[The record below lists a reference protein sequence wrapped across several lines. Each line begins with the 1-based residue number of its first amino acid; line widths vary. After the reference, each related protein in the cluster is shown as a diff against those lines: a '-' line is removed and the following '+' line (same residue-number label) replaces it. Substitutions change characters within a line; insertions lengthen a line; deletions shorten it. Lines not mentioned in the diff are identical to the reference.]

1 MKKGLYILFF
11 FFLLFL
17 ILRLDLSLDLSMQD
31 QVIGTLT
38 QREDNEVMSL
48 LFHPQE
54 QILLS
59 SDINGCVHFNLFD
72 LDSNTVSFPQ
82 GLAQNAFR
90 PHAKGSCRT
99 IDMLVS
105 SSDSM
110 VTGGSDGRVVISSFD
125 PKVVSKYQFENSI
138 NVVKSLTETLL
149 VAGDDEGVLLGI
161 DLRQNKKAF
170 SIHEQSDYIS
180 SICSAL
186 PSQSP
191 LKAIIATSGD
201 TTLAVYDLRAVTTSD
216 ETKRKKDRL
225 VAMSDRQ
232 EDELNCCIVLN
243 QEQNVLTGDANGVV
257 GIWKQGFWGDLKDRV
272 PLYQGSE
279 ASKSGMDGSHS
290 IEGMKKISEK
300 EYLVV
305 TSDGVIRQV
314 NLFPNEVARIIGVHA
329 NVDET
334 QVASISAFD
343 CDIDLGIVAT
353 SSGDSQARI
362 KFWSLNNSSSGDDE
376 KSDTGNPPLKP
387 KNKIQTSAAKASQ
400 QSFFNDL

>member
-1 MKKGLYILFF
+1 MLFF
-11 FFLLFL
+11 FFLLFSL
-17 ILRLDLSLDLSMQD
+17 LHLDHSLDMSMQD
-31 QVIGTLT
+31 QVIGALT
-38 QREDNEVMSL
+38 QREDNEVMAL

-72 LDSNTVSFPQ
+72 LDSNTVSFPE
-82 GLAQNAFR
+82 GLAQNPFT

-105 SSDSM
+105 SSDWM

-125 PKVVSKYQFENSI
+125 PKVVSKYQFENPI

-149 VAGDDEGVLLGI
+149 VAGDDEGALLGI
-161 DLRQNKKAF
+161 DLRQKKKAF

-290 IEGMKKISEK
+290 IEGMKKLSEK

-329 NVDET
+329 NADET

-353 SSGDSQARI
+353 SSGDSQGRI
-362 KFWSLNNSSSGDDE
+362 KFWSLNNSSSKDDE
-376 KSDTGNPPLKP
+376 QSDTGKPPLKP
-387 KNKIQTSAAKASQ
+387 KNKIQTSAAKASR